1 MAVRSARIERTVDM
15 FRLHTRAVAVAF
27 AVSGCAVLAS
37 ANSFGLAAMA
47 ANTGGLAQFSTWPVP
62 LYTSNVKAT
71 LTYAPNSYGIDTSD
85 SPDHVLAW
93 YRAKLK
99 SRAMAV
105 PPHSTSLRQLLVDGG
120 SYVINVSAGSGTT
133 SINVIKN

>member
-1 MAVRSARIERTVDM
+1 M
-15 FRLHTRAVAVAF
+15 FRLHTRAVAIAF
-27 AVSGCAVLAS
+27 AVSGCAVFAS
-37 ANSFGLAAMA
+37 PNSFGVAAMA
-47 ANTGGLAQFSTWPVP
+47 ANAGGLAPQFSTWPVT

-99 SRAMAV
+99 SRAMIV
-105 PPHSTSLRQLLVDGG
+105 LPHSTGLRQLLVDRGN
-120 SYVINVSAGSGTT
+120 YVINLTSGSGTT